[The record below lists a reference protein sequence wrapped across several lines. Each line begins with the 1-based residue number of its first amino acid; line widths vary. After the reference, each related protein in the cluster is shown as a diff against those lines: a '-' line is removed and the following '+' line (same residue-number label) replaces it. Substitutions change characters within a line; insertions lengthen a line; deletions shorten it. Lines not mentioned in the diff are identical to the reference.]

1 MSLFDF
7 FITNN
12 RGSEWTSI
20 YLHFKEKDIQLEKD
34 FLGLTSKRMF
44 KGFTW
49 CNPLPWTY
57 IQGMFLINLLY
68 QKTITINFR
77 KLTEKVIEYIL
88 QAFSSCRFKGIET
101 SSLSFSKFSY
111 SHSFFLIFLSFFFF
125 SFLRPA
131 NIWDLLRV
139 APSF

>member
-57 IQGMFLINLLY
+57 IQGMFLINLLN

-111 SHSFFLIFLSFFFF
+111 SHSFFLIFLSFFFL
-125 SFLRPA
+125 FLF
-131 NIWDLLRV
+131 WDQPTSEIYLE
-139 APSF
+139 